1 MIAIN
6 LLGTLFK
13 LTFSSLVL
21 FHFSHYPVLLK
32 RNMSSI
38 TIWYPFQLFFF
49 NGHIRFNHI
58 VPHGWRQAY
67 VALLYY
73 SLLLWR
79 SPNAPGL
86 QCVSSQDP
94 SHTHTDSQLITRS
107 SVCTQLP
114 GLHLLLQSSCE
125 VKICYIMQQGIDFQ
139 AWIWANF
146 LLQRMHSD
154 GAEFPGVTAIFLI
167 DLLTELDIMK
177 LKYTHKV
184 MGYKGVFLCFS

>member
-1 MIAIN
+1 M
-6 LLGTLFK
+6 
-13 LTFSSLVL
+13 
-21 FHFSHYPVLLK
+21 LLK

-49 NGHIRFNHI
+49 NGHIKFNHI
-58 VPHGWRQAY
+58 VPHGWKQAY
-67 VALLYY
+67 AALLYY

-94 SHTHTDSQLITRS
+94 SHTRTHNHTDSQLITRS

-139 AWIWANF
+139 AWIWASF
-146 LLQRMHSD
+146 LLQRMRSG
-154 GAEFPGVTAIFLI
+154 GAEFPGVTVIFLI
-167 DLLTELDIMK
+167 DLVTELDTMEIKHRRELMRPKEFNRICAKVSVK
-177 LKYTHKV
+177 LQLFGP
-184 MGYKGVFLCFS
+184 MRSLSICFSN